1 MRLRL
6 SLPLVLSSLLALA
19 ACADSDSSLKQVDQ
33 PVGNLYNDA
42 FDQLQ
47 EKNYKKAADLF
58 DEVERQHPYSQ
69 WATQAELM
77 AAYAQYSGL
86 HYDDATADLDRF
98 IQLHPGNKDIAYAY
112 YLKGLCYFEQIPDV
126 RRDQTNTLSAL
137 TTFQELVRR
146 FPNTAYARDAQN
158 KINLAKDRLAAKDM
172 VVGRFYED
180 KGMYIA
186 AINRFRDVV
195 EQYQTTTQT
204 PEALLRLVE
213 CYKALGIDGEARRN
227 AAVLGYNYPDSDWY
241 RQAYALVSA
250 PKAAA
255 Q

>member
-1 MRLRL
+1 MRIRL
-6 SLPLVLSSLLALA
+6 LLPLVLTSLLGLA
-19 ACADSDSSLKQVDQ
+19 ACADDDASLKQVDQ

-42 FDQLQ
+42 FDELQ
-47 EKNYKKAADLF
+47 QKEYKKAADKF

-77 AAYAQYSGL
+77 AAYSQYAGL
-86 HYDDATADLDRF
+86 HYDDAIADLDRF

-126 RRDQTNTLSAL
+126 RRDQTNTMSAL
-137 TTFQELVRR
+137 STFQDLQRR
-146 FPNTAYARDAQN
+146 FPDTAYAKDVQN
-158 KINLAKDRLAAKDM
+158 RINLTRDRLATKDM

-180 KGMYIA
+180 KAMYIA

-195 EQYQTTTQT
+195 DQYQTTTQT

-213 CYKALGIDGEARRN
+213 CYKALGLDMEARRN
-227 AAVLGYNYPDSDWY
+227 AAVLGANYPNSDWY
-241 RQAYALVSA
+241 QQAYKLVTV
-250 PKAAA
+250 PKDKGA
-255 Q
+255 

>member
-1 MRLRL
+1 MRIRL
-6 SLPLVLSSLLALA
+6 FLPLAFSGLLALA
-19 ACADSDSSLKQVDQ
+19 ACADSDTSLKQVDQ

-42 FDQLQ
+42 FDQLHG
-47 EKNYKKAADLF
+47 ENYKKAADLF

-77 AAYAQYSGL
+77 AAYSQYSGL
-86 HYDDATADLDRF
+86 HYDDAIGDLDRF

-112 YLKGLCYFEQIPDV
+112 YLKALCYFEQITDV

-137 TTFQELVRR
+137 STFQDLVRR
-146 FPNTAYARDAQN
+146 FPDTAYAKDAQN

-180 KGMYIA
+180 HFMYIA

-213 CYKALGIDGEARRN
+213 CYKALGLDGEAKRN
-227 AAVLGYNYPDSDWY
+227 AAVLGYNYPDSQWY
-241 RQAYALVSA
+241 SQAYALVTE
-250 PKAAA
+250 PKSKGT
-255 Q
+255 